1 MRHHV
6 RYLWLATGIIS
17 ILLGAIGLLLPIM
30 PTVPFMIL
38 AAFCFA
44 RSNPEWEAWLLDHAH
59 FGPHI
64 RAWRER
70 GAISLRGKQF
80 AVVGLC
86 GSAVMGMLLL
96 EMPWA
101 LAPSAIALVCGTWIA
116 TRPTA

>member
-1 MRHHV
+1 
-6 RYLWLATGIIS
+6 
-17 ILLGAIGLLLPIM
+17 
-30 PTVPFMIL
+30 
-38 AAFCFA
+38 
-44 RSNPEWEAWLLDHAH
+44 
-59 FGPHI
+59 
-64 RAWRER
+64 
-70 GAISLRGKQF
+70 LRGKQF